1 MCEVVQ
7 LAGRLNL
14 RRTVRARRLPMTGP
28 PRDRPC
34 LILIGVGCD
43 DSFMDAIRGVVG
55 VELSPIFVVAPE
67 SEAFVATEQD
77 YVQGVSVRQLIDELQ
92 PDQHIYLVH
101 LDNPGPGLGVKL
113 TRLT

>member
-1 MCEVVQ
+1 M
-7 LAGRLNL
+7 
-14 RRTVRARRLPMTGP
+14 
-28 PRDRPC
+28 
-34 LILIGVGCD
+34 
-43 DSFMDAIRGVVG
+43 
-55 VELSPIFVVAPE
+55 ELSPIFVVAPE